1 MYLGNEDI
9 HNIFWSAGIDSTFL
23 VCRRL
28 IIEKEPIQT
37 YYFNFEC
44 DGYYKPYPKG
54 RASREVEIKVMK
66 KLRELIIK
74 KFPYTEDLFPSLILV
89 DEFPIH
95 NIIYKKMRVL
105 HEKYGYGYR
114 LIDQNL
120 YMVLYSLME
129 NKIFEYPIED
139 YSMTEFPDSIP
150 VTKLLKENFKD
161 FKIENPN
168 IPEIEI
174 CGILFSCLR

>member
-105 HEKYGYGYR
+105 HEKYGYGIIKYIANGK
-114 LIDQNL
+114 LEIVFDKSKETKI
-120 YMVLYSLME
+120 VLESFI
-129 NKIFEYPIED
+129 KPI
-139 YSMTEFPDSIP
+139 
-150 VTKLLKENFKD
+150 
-161 FKIENPN
+161 
-168 IPEIEI
+168 
-174 CGILFSCLR
+174 